1 MMKWTK
7 STNFRDDP
15 LLYIESIPARETRI
29 YIERVLSNMWIYRMR
44 MGQEIPTLD
53 AVASGNWPIYQGQDK
68 IQTAR
73 NNN

>member
-1 MMKWTK
+1 MQKWLK

-44 MGQEIPTLD
+44 MGQDIPTLD
-53 AVASGNWPIYQGQDK
+53 AVASGSWPIYQGQDN
-68 IQTAR
+68 IQTAQ